1 MVDEIL
7 KGACDV
13 VTLFLVVLP
22 PMISSLVKPP
32 KTIFIRDAKD
42 HHTTCLSKPHLSIH
56 TEGSSTRNFENNPKT
71 FP

>member
-22 PMISSLVKPP
+22 PMISSL
-32 KTIFIRDAKD
+32 RD